1 MPPLQSAFRLSVSV
15 VVLVIAVG
23 LLLWWSSTTHT
34 QAATS
39 TALGRRLSEP
49 QDSSQAGGATRKP
62 SVNLDVFSVIEEEPP
77 RTETE
82 ALPCAEQE
90 PTKHRS
96 LPNGSRIIPDSGAK
110 GYGVFDVQNGTGEDA
125 VLSLYDPAA
134 DETIRDVYVQA
145 RRSVRMKEIP
155 EGTYQLA
162 YTAALIG
169 MVAKPFSAVTEHSQP
184 DESAPH
190 PIHNFDIFSQNQGL
204 WAASYSSKSLIFL
217 VCLH

>member
-1 MPPLQSAFRLSVSV
+1 VEFHYSYSSSHQHSTRQAPKRAPRL
-15 VVLVIAVG
+15 LA
-23 LLLWWSSTTHT
+23 
-34 QAATS
+34 
-39 TALGRRLSEP
+39 GRRSNTKTI
-49 QDSSQAGGATRKP
+49 SQSRCLFCDRRGAPKDR
-62 SVNLDVFSVIEEEPP
+62 N
-77 RTETE
+77 RG
-82 ALPCAEQE
+82 AEQE